1 MPSAQAWIDRLKL
14 ESHPEGGYFAEVY
27 RSEELVAKQG
37 LPARFSGDRSIGTS
51 IYFLLRGD
59 RFSAF
64 HRIKSDEGWHYYTGT
79 HPVELM
85 VISPEGELTTHWLGG
100 NFESGERFQAV
111 VPAEHWF
118 AARVGKSEEDFAL
131 VGCTVSPGF
140 DFADFEL
147 AERRQLQ
154 EIFPQHGELI
164 EKLTRPLK
172 T

>member
-1 MPSAQAWIDRLKL
+1 MYSAQDWIDQLNL
-14 ESHPEGGYFAEVY
+14 AAHPEGGYFAEVY
-27 RSEELVAKQG
+27 RSAEKVAKSG
-37 LPARFSGDRSIGTS
+37 LPPRFAGDRSLGTS

-79 HPVELM
+79 HPVELL
-85 VISPEGELTTHWLGG
+85 VISPGGELNTHWLGED
-100 NFESGERFQAV
+100 FERGERFQAV

-118 AARVGKSEEDFAL
+118 AARVGSSEEDFAL

-147 AERRQLQ
+147 AERSKLQ
-154 EIFPQHGELI
+154 EIFPQHSDLI
-164 EKLTRPLK
+164 EEMTR
-172 T
+172 TT